1 MEGSFS
7 MRILLQPFKDF
18 SEVKVFLISLSL
30 IIALFISV
38 IFLGIY
44 LRSNTLLLETVKEEA
59 TSYFGLIVQTRLWNA
74 KYGGVYVEKEGTV
87 QSNQFLRDVGIEP
100 DIKCEHGRV
109 FTMRNPALMMKEI
122 SQLTSSESGV
132 KFHITSMKPI
142 NPQNAPDPFEEESLK
157 EFERGIKEAWKFDR
171 TAMPPLF
178 RYMAPLYVDESCI
191 DCHKSQ
197 GYKIG
202 DIRGGISVNIP
213 LGELDQKMKTNKVII
228 TVLLVVTV
236 VILLFILY
244 FMVWKLVSRLQE
256 SQEQLKQ
263 ISITDELTGL
273 RNRRYIMERLEDEFQ
288 RARRSDKPLG
298 LIMLDLDYFKQ
309 INDMHG
315 HQFGDL
321 VLKAV
326 ASRMRASIREYDLLG
341 RVGGEEFFIV
351 SPEAEVEETLGIAE
365 RIRELIGGKAISDGK
380 KEVKVTISAGV
391 TMLKE
396 HDRDIDVLF
405 SRADSALYS
414 AKQQGRDRVVVL

>member
-1 MEGSFS
+1 
-7 MRILLQPFKDF
+7 MRPLLQPFRDF
-18 SEVKVFLISLSL
+18 GEVKVFLISLSL

-44 LRSNTLLLETVKEEA
+44 LRSNTLLLDTVREEA

-74 KYGGVYVEKEGTV
+74 KYGGVYVEKQGDV
-87 QSNQFLRDVGIEP
+87 QSNQFLKNVGIEP
-100 DIKCEHGRV
+100 DIKCENGRV
-109 FTMRNPALMMKEI
+109 LTMRNPALMTKEI
-122 SQLTSSESGV
+122 SGLTTAESGV
-132 KFHITSMKPI
+132 KFHITSLKPI

-157 EFERGIKEAWKFDR
+157 EFERGIKEVWKVDR
-171 TAMPPLF
+171 TTTPSLF
-178 RYMAPLYVDESCI
+178 RYMAPLYVDESCLA
-191 DCHKSQ
+191 CHKSQ

-213 LGELDQKMKTNKVII
+213 MGELDQKMKTNKMII
-228 TVLLVVTV
+228 TVLLILTV
-236 VILLFILY
+236 LILLFILY

-288 RARRSDKPLG
+288 RARRSGKPLG

-309 INDMHG
+309 INDMYG

-326 ASRMRASIREYDLLG
+326 ASRMRSSIREYDLLG

-351 SPEAEVEETLGIAE
+351 SPEAEVEETVRIAE
-365 RIRELIGGKAISDGK
+365 RIRELIRGEAISDGK
-380 KEVKVTISAGV
+380 REVNITISAGV

-396 HDRDIDVLF
+396 HDRNIDVLF
-405 SRADSALYS
+405 SRADTALYS

>member
-1 MEGSFS
+1 
-7 MRILLQPFKDF
+7 
-18 SEVKVFLISLSL
+18 
-30 IIALFISV
+30 
-38 IFLGIY
+38 
-44 LRSNTLLLETVKEEA
+44 
-59 TSYFGLIVQTRLWNA
+59 
-74 KYGGVYVEKEGTV
+74 
-87 QSNQFLRDVGIEP
+87 
-100 DIKCEHGRV
+100 
-109 FTMRNPALMMKEI
+109 
-122 SQLTSSESGV
+122 
-132 KFHITSMKPI
+132 
-142 NPQNAPDPFEEESLK
+142 
-157 EFERGIKEAWKFDR
+157 
-171 TAMPPLF
+171 
-178 RYMAPLYVDESCI
+178 
-191 DCHKSQ
+191 
-197 GYKIG
+197 
-202 DIRGGISVNIP
+202 
-213 LGELDQKMKTNKVII
+213 MKTNKMII
-228 TVLLVVTV
+228 TLLLIITIA
-236 VILLFILY
+236 ILLFILY
-244 FMVWKLVSRLQE
+244 FMVWKLVSRLKE

-288 RARRSDKPLG
+288 RARRSGKPMG

-351 SPEAEVEETLGIAE
+351 SPEAEVEETVGIAE
-365 RIRELIGGKAISDGK
+365 RIRELIRGEAISEGK
-380 KEVKVTISAGV
+380 REVKVTISAGV

>member
-1 MEGSFS
+1 
-7 MRILLQPFKDF
+7 LL
-18 SEVKVFLISLSL
+18 L
-30 IIALFISV
+30 IITIA
-38 IFLGIY
+38 
-44 LRSNTLLLETVKEEA
+44 
-59 TSYFGLIVQTRLWNA
+59 
-74 KYGGVYVEKEGTV
+74 
-87 QSNQFLRDVGIEP
+87 
-100 DIKCEHGRV
+100 
-109 FTMRNPALMMKEI
+109 
-122 SQLTSSESGV
+122 
-132 KFHITSMKPI
+132 
-142 NPQNAPDPFEEESLK
+142 
-157 EFERGIKEAWKFDR
+157 
-171 TAMPPLF
+171 
-178 RYMAPLYVDESCI
+178 
-191 DCHKSQ
+191 
-197 GYKIG
+197 
-202 DIRGGISVNIP
+202 
-213 LGELDQKMKTNKVII
+213 
-228 TVLLVVTV
+228 
-236 VILLFILY
+236 ILLFILY
-244 FMVWKLVSRLQE
+244 FMVWKLVSRLKE

-288 RARRSDKPLG
+288 RARRSGKPMG

-351 SPEAEVEETLGIAE
+351 SPEAEVEETVGIAE
-365 RIRELIGGKAISDGK
+365 RIRELIRGEAISEGK
-380 KEVKVTISAGV
+380 REVKVTISAGV

>member
-1 MEGSFS
+1 
-7 MRILLQPFKDF
+7 MRILLQPFRGF
-18 SEVKVFLISLSL
+18 GEVKVFLISLSL

-38 IFLGIY
+38 IFLGVY
-44 LRSNTLLLETVKEEA
+44 LRSNTLLLETVREEA

-74 KYGGVYVEKEGTV
+74 KYGGVYVEKQGDV
-87 QSNQFLRDVGIEP
+87 QSNQFLKNVGIEP
-100 DIKCEHGRV
+100 DIKCENGRV
-109 FTMRNPALMMKEI
+109 LTMRNPALMTKEI
-122 SQLTSSESGV
+122 SRLTSTESGV
-132 KFHITSMKPI
+132 KFHITSLKPI
-142 NPQNAPDPFEEESLK
+142 NPQNAPDPFEEESLR
-157 EFERGIKEAWKFDR
+157 EFERGAKEVWKVDR
-171 TAMPPLF
+171 TATPSLF
-178 RYMAPLYVDESCI
+178 RYMAPLYVDESCLA
-191 DCHKSQ
+191 CHKSQ

-213 LGELDQKMKTNKVII
+213 MGELDQKIKTNKVII
-228 TVLLVVTV
+228 TVLLILTV
-236 VILLFILY
+236 LILLFILY

-288 RARRSDKPLG
+288 RARRSGKPMG

-326 ASRMRASIREYDLLG
+326 ASRMRSSIREYDLLG

-351 SPEAEVEETLGIAE
+351 SPEAEVEETIGIAE
-365 RIRELIGGKAISDGK
+365 RIRELIRGEAISDGK
-380 KEVKVTISAGV
+380 REVNITISAGV
-391 TMLKE
+391 TMLKA

-405 SRADSALYS
+405 SRADTALYS

>member
-1 MEGSFS
+1 V
-7 MRILLQPFKDF
+7 RLLLQPFKDF
-18 SEVKVFLISLSL
+18 GEVKVFLISLSL

-38 IFLGIY
+38 IFLGVY

-74 KYGGVYVEKEGTV
+74 RYGGVYVEKKGDV
-87 QSNQFLRDVGIEP
+87 QSNQFLKEVGVEP
-100 DIKCEHGRV
+100 DIKCENNRV
-109 FTMRNPALMMKEI
+109 LTMRNPALMMKEI
-122 SQLTSSESGV
+122 SQLTGAENGV
-132 KFHITSMKPI
+132 RFHITSRQAV
-142 NPQNAPDPFEEESLK
+142 NPQNAPDPFEQDSLK
-157 EFERGIKEAWKFDR
+157 EFERGIKEVWKVDR
-171 TAMPPLF
+171 TTTPPLF
-178 RYMAPLYVDESCI
+178 RYMAPLYVDESCLV
-191 DCHKSQ
+191 CHKNQ
-197 GYKIG
+197 GYKTG

-213 LGELDQKMKTNKVII
+213 MGELDRKMKTNKVII
-228 TVLLVVTV
+228 TVLLVITV
-236 VILLFILY
+236 LILLFILY

-288 RARRSDKPLG
+288 RARRSGKPMG

-315 HQFGDL
+315 HQFGDV

-326 ASRMRASIREYDLLG
+326 ASRMRSSIREYDLLG

-365 RIRELIGGKAISDGK
+365 RIRELVRGEAISDGK
-380 KEVKVTISAGV
+380 REVNITISAGV